1 MDMKRFSK
9 FCAILLAVLAV
20 VSFSTKAYA
29 AGLVFYDDDAN
40 RFIFLPGSQESPTD
54 LFEGFHDI
62 MPGDTLREQILIKND
77 ASNGKKIN
85 VYLRSLGAQK
95 NTDNFLSR
103 MFLTVQQRGDSP
115 LFAAPADQSAQL
127 SDWVYLGTVYSGGE
141 ITLDLELH
149 VPITMGNDFQN
160 NIGYIDWQFKTEQ
173 LPVSP
178 SDPTI
183 PETGDKSSV
192 VLYSALLFFSCAV
205 LISIHFSHKRQ
216 NQQIQ

>member
-1 MDMKRFSK
+1 MKRFSK

-127 SDWVYLGTVYSGGE
+127 SDWVYLGTVYPGGE
-141 ITLDLELH
+141 ITLDLTLN
-149 VPITMGNDFQN
+149 VPITMGNKYQD
-160 NIGYIDWQFKTEQ
+160 NIGYIDWQFKTEE
-173 LPVSP
+173 LPLSP